1 MGKEAHPM
9 TLDPM
14 AMDGLLLATGFT
26 GGWTFVWLL
35 RCLGRALFRTPKVSA
50 AVTPGPGCTEA
61 VISELKDARREILV
75 QAPALTSRPI
85 AEALV
90 AAKLRGLKVEVLLD
104 RKSEQDPASQ
114 LKYLLE
120 QGLAPMV
127 LDRVI
132 AQHQAILIDSRV
144 VLTGS
149 LGLTPRS
156 DGETPE
162 SCLAFRDHT
171 EALAG
176 FRQTFDANLANAEEP
191 K

>member
-14 AMDGLLLATGFT
+14 AMDVLLLATGFT

-35 RCLGRALFRTPKVSA
+35 RCLGRSVFRAPTVTATISPGTGCAETVVGLLKA
-50 AVTPGPGCTEA
+50 AKRA
-61 VISELKDARREILV
+61 ILV

-104 RKSEQDPASQ
+104 RKSEQDNGSQ

-120 QGLAPMV
+120 QG
-127 LDRVI
+127 
-132 AQHQAILIDSRV
+132 
-144 VLTGS
+144 
-149 LGLTPRS
+149 
-156 DGETPE
+156 
-162 SCLAFRDHT
+162 
-171 EALAG
+171 
-176 FRQTFDANLANAEEP
+176 
-191 K
+191 